1 MINRQKRSLL
11 LATFKPQLLRIS
23 CYSVVLLTTLIF
35 VSCSDDS
42 VIVDPIIEGT
52 EITSF
57 SFLKVN
63 NSSLDNDVYLD
74 IDSNIILGIKDM
86 DYGRLLR

>member
-1 MINRQKRSLL
+1 MKNSQKRSLL
-11 LATFKPQLLRIS
+11 KTTFNPRLLKIS
-23 CYSVVLLTTLIF
+23 FHSIMLLTTLFF

-57 SFLKVN
+57 SFLKATIQVWKK
-63 NSSLDNDVYLD
+63 
-74 IDSNIILGIKDM
+74 IFI
-86 DYGRLLR
+86 